1 MKILVTGGA
10 GFIGSH
16 VVDAYLE
23 QGHDVLVVDDLSTG
37 KRENVNPKARLFA
50 LDIRDKTLAEVIA
63 TEQPDVIN
71 HQAAK
76 ANLRESMDK
85 PGLYADVNI
94 LGSLHLLELSRKH
107 NVKKF
112 IFASTGGAIYGE
124 PEYLPADEMHPVN
137 PLDPY
142 GASKAAFEHYL
153 PVYQANYSIP
163 FTVLRYANVYGPRQD
178 PYGEAGVVAIF
189 TVKML
194 HEEQAI
200 INGSGEQERD
210 FAYVG
215 DVARANL
222 LALDRGDGGFFNIGT
237 GAGTSINDIFSRLR
251 SSTGYQKQD
260 VHGPAKAGEVFKIYL
275 QADRAR
281 SELGWQPTTSLED
294 GLHRTVEYFRA
305 QG

>member
-50 LDIRDKTLAEVIA
+50 LDIRDKKLAEVIA

-251 SSTGYQKQD
+251 SSTDYQKQD

-294 GLHRTVEYFRA
+294 GLDRTVEYFRT